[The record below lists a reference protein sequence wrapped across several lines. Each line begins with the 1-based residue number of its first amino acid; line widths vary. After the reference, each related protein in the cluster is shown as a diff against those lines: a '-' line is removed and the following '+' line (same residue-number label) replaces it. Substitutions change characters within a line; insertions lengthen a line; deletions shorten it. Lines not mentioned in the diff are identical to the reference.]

1 MKNIKQILLVAAALL
16 YTVNVS
22 AEEKEVTFFET
33 KNQSTNAVGPGTG
46 GGGTEGSDPD
56 PAAPIDDY
64 LPLLVIG
71 AGLVALRFRKQ
82 LLKN

>member
-33 KNQSTNAVGPGTG
+33 NNQ
-46 GGGTEGSDPD
+46 
-56 PAAPIDDY
+56 
-64 LPLLVIG
+64 
-71 AGLVALRFRKQ
+71 
-82 LLKN
+82 

>member
-22 AEEKEVTFFET
+22 AEEKEITFFET
-33 KNQSTNAVGPGTG
+33 NNQSTNAVGPGPG
-46 GGGTEGSDPD
+46 GGGTDDPD
-56 PAAPIDDY
+56 PASPIDDY